1 MGLSRKVL
9 IYFYLLTS
17 LLQGYNENIKKSMEL
32 RYTMIGNPV

>member
-17 LLQGYNENIKKSMEL
+17 LLQGYNENIKKINGL
-32 RYTMIGNPV
+32 TLYNDR